1 MRYVGVFL
9 FATHNVRMLSTMAI
23 WWRRASLG
31 LQGKII
37 IFAAL
42 AFISVVGV
50 STYIATLLT
59 RTMVEEEI
67 YLKALAQA
75 RAAAHQLVSRRS
87 LEDPAIL
94 LRELRQMEKDFPG
107 VQQADIYLH
116 EPQHR
121 LLAST
126 APQAPHLELDDI
138 PGIEKYNEF
147 ERPDED
153 TVTIETPGGKS
164 WIIGTTIRDHDRAIA
179 CLNLKVSKSQT
190 STVTRGLVLRN
201 LVLTLASLALVV
213 LVIHVFFL
221 KRVRGPVR
229 ELIRVM
235 EAAEGGQLDVRAK
248 AVSEDE
254 IGHLAKHLNQMLAR
268 IENFSTELGRK
279 VEEATA
285 ELARRNEELA
295 RINQE
300 LFETQRTLARS
311 ERLAVAGQLAASLA
325 HEIGTPLNSI
335 SGHVQLLARR
345 AAGDEGMTRRLQVI
359 ENQIAHIVRTVK
371 QLLSWTHTLELHV
384 AALDLRHALQEALL
398 LSSPALQHRKIRV
411 RMELASDVPKMYG
424 DAGYL
429 QQVFLNLINNSM
441 DAMPQGGELKVR
453 LAINPDGQG
462 LQIGLEDTGHGMSA
476 DTLAHI
482 FEPMFTTKR
491 MGTGSGLGLAICDQI
506 VRQHAGTIKVASE
519 PGRGT
524 RFTIFLPLDC
534 RGRVETSSAPASVVG
549 SLH

>member
-1 MRYVGVFL
+1 MVIR
-9 FATHNVRMLSTMAI
+9 
-23 WWRRASLG
+23 WRPSSLG
-31 LQGKII
+31 LQSKII

-42 AFISVVGV
+42 AFISVVTV
-50 STYIATLLT
+50 STYIAMLLT

-75 RAAAHQLVSRRS
+75 RATAHQLVSRRS
-87 LEDPAIL
+87 LENPATL
-94 LRELRQMEKDFPG
+94 LRDLRQMEKDFPG

-116 EPQHR
+116 EPEHR

-126 APQAPHLELDDI
+126 APQAQHLELDDI
-138 PGIEKYNEF
+138 PGVEKYYEF

-164 WIIGTTIRDHDRAIA
+164 WIIGMTIRDHDRAIA
-179 CLNLKVSKSQT
+179 CLNLKVSKSHT
-190 STVTRGLVLRN
+190 SRVTRGLVLRN

-221 KRVRGPVR
+221 KRVRGPVK
-229 ELIRVM
+229 EMIRVM
-235 EAAEGGQLDVRAK
+235 EAAEGGQLNVRAG
-248 AVSEDE
+248 AVSDDE
-254 IGHLAKHLNQMLAR
+254 IGQLANHLNQMLTR
-268 IENFSTELGRK
+268 IENFNTELGRK

-345 AAGDEGMTRRLQVI
+345 ASGDEGLTRRLQII
-359 ENQIAHIVRTVK
+359 ENQIQHIVRTVK
-371 QLLSWTHTLELHV
+371 RLLSWTHTLELHV
-384 AALDLRHALQEALL
+384 EPIDLRRVLKEVVL
-398 LSSPALQHRKIRV
+398 LSSPALQHRRIRV
-411 RMELASDVPKMYG
+411 RMDLPPETPKIYA

-441 DAMPQGGELKVR
+441 DAMAQGGELKVS
-453 LAINPDGQG
+453 LALNSDGQA
-462 LQIGLEDTGHGMSA
+462 LQVELEDTGHGMSA
-476 DTLAHI
+476 ETLAHI

-491 MGTGSGLGLAICDQI
+491 VGTGSGLGLAICDQI
-506 VRQHAGTIKVASE
+506 VRQHAGTITVESE
-519 PGRGT
+519 LGRGT
-524 RFTIFLPLDC
+524 RFTIVLPLD
-534 RGRVETSSAPASVVG
+534 GRSRSETATPAASIVG
-549 SLH
+549 SLR

>member
-1 MRYVGVFL
+1 
-9 FATHNVRMLSTMAI
+9 MLLIMAI
-23 WWRRASLG
+23 RWRPAGLG
-31 LQGKII
+31 LQSKII

-50 STYIATLLT
+50 STYIAMLLT

-75 RAAAHQLVSRRS
+75 RATAHQLVSRRS
-87 LEDPAIL
+87 LENPARL
-94 LRELRQMEKDFPG
+94 LPELAQMQKDLPG

-116 EPQHR
+116 EPEHR

-126 APQAPHLELDDI
+126 APQAEHLELDNT
-138 PGIEKYNEF
+138 PGVEHYFEF

-153 TVTIETPGGKS
+153 TVTIETLGGKS
-164 WIIGTTIRDHDRAIA
+164 WIIGTTIRNRDRAIA

-190 STVTRGLVLRN
+190 SRVTRGLVLRN

-221 KRVRGPVR
+221 KRVRGPVKDM
-229 ELIRVM
+229 IRVM
-235 EAAEGGQLDVRAK
+235 EEADGGQLSVRAR
-248 AVSEDE
+248 AANEDE
-254 IGHLAKHLNQMLAR
+254 IGQLAKHLNQMLGR

-359 ENQIAHIVRTVK
+359 ENQIEHIVRTVK
-371 QLLSWTHTLELHV
+371 QLLSWTHTLELN
-384 AALDLRHALQEALL
+384 LEPIDLRRVVKEVVL
-398 LSSPALQHRKIRV
+398 LSSPALQHRGIRV
-411 RMELASDVPKMYG
+411 RMELPAEVPKIFG

-441 DAMPQGGELKVR
+441 DAMSKGGELR
-453 LAINPDGQG
+453 LGMGLHAEGQAV
-462 LQIGLEDTGHGMSA
+462 QVDLEDTGHGMSA
-476 DTLAHI
+476 ETLARI

-491 MGTGSGLGLAICDQI
+491 MGTGSGLGLAICAQI
-506 VRQHAGTIKVASE
+506 VRQHAGTIKVQSE
-519 PGRGT
+519 VGRGT
-524 RFTIFLPLDC
+524 RFTITLPFDSRARL
-534 RGRVETSSAPASVVG
+534 ETATPAANIVG
-549 SLH
+549 SLR

>member
-1 MRYVGVFL
+1 MQRIMVI
-9 FATHNVRMLSTMAI
+9 R
-23 WWRRASLG
+23 WRPASLG

-42 AFISVVGV
+42 AFISVVTV
-50 STYIATLLT
+50 STFIAMLLT

-75 RAAAHQLVSRRS
+75 RATAHQVVSRRS
-87 LEDPAIL
+87 LEDPAVL
-94 LRELRQMEKDFPG
+94 LGELRQMERDFPG
-107 VQQADIYLH
+107 VQQADVYLH
-116 EPQHR
+116 APEHR
-121 LLAST
+121 LLATT
-126 APQAPHLELDDI
+126 APQAAHLELDDI

-164 WIIGTTIRDHDRAIA
+164 WVIGTTIRDHDRPIA
-179 CLNLKVSKSQT
+179 CLNLTVSKSKT

-221 KRVRGPVR
+221 KRVRGPVK
-229 ELIRVM
+229 EMIRVM
-235 EAAEGGQLDVRAK
+235 ERAEGGQLNVRAG
-248 AVSEDE
+248 AVGEDE
-254 IGHLAKHLNQMLAR
+254 IGQLAEHLNRMLVR
-268 IENFSTELGRK
+268 IENFNTELGRK

-345 AAGDEGMTRRLQVI
+345 AAGDEGLARRLQVI
-359 ENQIAHIVRTVK
+359 DNQIEHIVRTVK
-371 QLLSWTHTLELHV
+371 QLLSWTHTLELHAELTDV
-384 AALDLRHALQEALL
+384 RSVLEEALL
-398 LSSPALQHRKIRV
+398 LSSPALQHRNIRV
-411 RMELASDVPKMYG
+411 RKEFASGVPEIYA

-429 QQVFLNLINNSM
+429 RQVFLNLINNSM
-441 DAMPQGGELKVR
+441 DAMPHGGEIRVG
-453 LAINPDGQG
+453 LAPGPDGKA
-462 LQIGLEDTGHGMSA
+462 LRVDLADTGHGMA
-476 DTLAHI
+476 PETLAHI

-506 VRQHAGTIKVASE
+506 IRQHAGSIRVESE
-519 PGRGT
+519 SGRGT
-524 RFTIFLPLDC
+524 RFTILLPLDGC
-534 RGRVETSSAPASVVG
+534 ARLEMPTPSASVVD
-549 SLH
+549 SPR